1 MLAETLRSS
10 ICLLSKCKCTCLRSS
25 ELGLPVTVH
34 KTVITFDESITERVD
49 ARPVLYGDTYILVAY
64 IKQAVLQV
72 GKLISLNNA
81 AIAIARI

>member
-1 MLAETLRSS
+1 M
-10 ICLLSKCKCTCLRSS
+10 
-25 ELGLPVTVH
+25 
-34 KTVITFDESITERVD
+34 ITFDESITERVD

-64 IKQAVLQV
+64 KKQAVLQV